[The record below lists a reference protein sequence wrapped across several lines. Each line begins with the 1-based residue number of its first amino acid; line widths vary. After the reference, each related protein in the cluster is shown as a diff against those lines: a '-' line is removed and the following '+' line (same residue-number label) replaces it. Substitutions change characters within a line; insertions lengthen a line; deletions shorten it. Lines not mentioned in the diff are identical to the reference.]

1 MLKKKGINLKRPNRA
16 ESGVHILKG
25 HVLNIEGGYK
35 HQENTAEQP
44 HQAVGGTS
52 GGLTV
57 KKRQRCARDTLE
69 PAKGFKS
76 GAQSKVSR
84 GGAPAWV
91 PQHAE
96 LETRLEC
103 W

>member
-1 MLKKKGINLKRPNRA
+1 MGDALKP
-16 ESGVHILKG
+16 
-25 HVLNIEGGYK
+25 
-35 HQENTAEQP
+35 T
-44 HQAVGGTS
+44 
-52 GGLTV
+52 
-57 KKRQRCARDTLE
+57 
-69 PAKGFKS
+69 KGFKS

-103 W
+103 G